1 MNTVERTFEQQNIHQ
16 MFSVC
21 ISLIVKSIYNADN
34 DQTPISGLNCVFKCV
49 MNRVVHV
56 KVFGNYSI
64 W

>member
-34 DQTPISGLNCVFKCV
+34 DQTPISGLKKFKCV
-49 MNRVVHV
+49 MNREIIQYGE
-56 KVFGNYSI
+56 KNTQT
-64 W
+64 